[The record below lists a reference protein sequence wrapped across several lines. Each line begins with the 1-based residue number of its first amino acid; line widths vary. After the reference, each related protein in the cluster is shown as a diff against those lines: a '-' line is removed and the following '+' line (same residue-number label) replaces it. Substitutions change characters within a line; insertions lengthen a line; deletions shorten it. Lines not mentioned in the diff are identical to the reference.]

1 MNGSGGSSSS
11 SGRGGGG
18 RIFFLQAGSSA
29 DLERWMYAVAQALLR
44 HKGGARQGAGA
55 DRRRTEEEEAFIV
68 GRHRVTGILKKK
80 GKINT
85 AWQSRFFILEKGVL
99 SYYEHEIGFAK
110 GHHPK
115 GRIPSLPPPSIS

>member
-1 MNGSGGSSSS
+1 MQE
-11 SGRGGGG
+11 
-18 RIFFLQAGSSA
+18 LA
-29 DLERWMYAVAQALLR
+29 DAERR
-44 HKGGARQGAGA
+44 K
-55 DRRRTEEEEAFIV
+55 EEAFIV

-115 GRIPSLPPPSIS
+115 GRIPPPPPSTSPSTSTAR